1 MTDSIDPATLN
12 RRDVARLLTSIVVPR
27 PIGWVATLSDNGVRN
42 LAPFSYFNAVGSNP
56 PTVMLSISQRNGQ
69 PKDTLRNIQATGE
82 FVVNLADEF
91 LAEQVTLT
99 AGEYGAEVDE
109 FALAQLEAAPSL
121 KIRPPRVAQ
130 APAALEVKLR
140 QVVPVEETDYT
151 LVIGQVLYIHIR
163 AGLLRPN
170 GLVDAALMRP
180 LLRLGGDEYATLGR
194 VFALPRPVLP

>member
-27 PIGWVATLSDNGVRN
+27 PIGWVATISDDGVRN
-42 LAPFSYFNAVGSNP
+42 LAPFSYFNAVGNTP
-56 PTVMLSISQRNGQ
+56 LTVMLSISQRNGQ

-91 LAEQVTLT
+91 LAEQVMLT

-109 FALAQLEAAPSL
+109 FTLAQLEAAPSL

-151 LVIGQVLYIHIR
+151 LVIGQVLYIHLR

-180 LLRLGGDEYATLGR
+180 LLRLGSDEYATLGR
-194 VFALPRPVLP
+194 VFALSRPVLP